1 MRFSLF
7 HFLLRKEK
15 LSIWAKRTYLSTDIA
30 SDWIFHITFSK
41 LINFFFFSRDF
52 HVPTN
57 IKFSFWDI
65 NPFYF
70 IFVHFI
76 ISRISLQYGIQTTVT
91 MTKRINLSTLL
102 NIQGVKVSIS
112 SKCIRYNDPCKNGFK
127 CVNLPGNYRCD
138 FKTGYTRNNCE
149 TGAQL
154 PLITQLVS

>member
-1 MRFSLF
+1 MFQLTSSF
-7 HFLLRKEK
+7 
-15 LSIWAKRTYLSTDIA
+15 
-30 SDWIFHITFSK
+30 
-41 LINFFFFSRDF
+41 
-52 HVPTN
+52 P
-57 IKFSFWDI
+57 FWDI
-65 NPFYF
+65 NPSYF

-76 ISRISLQYGIQTTVT
+76 ISRISLQYSIQTTVT
-91 MTKRINLSTLL
+91 ITKRINLSTLL

-112 SKCIRYNDPCKNGFK
+112 SKCIRYNDPCKNGVK

>member
-1 MRFSLF
+1 MFQLTSSF
-7 HFLLRKEK
+7 
-15 LSIWAKRTYLSTDIA
+15 
-30 SDWIFHITFSK
+30 
-41 LINFFFFSRDF
+41 
-52 HVPTN
+52 P
-57 IKFSFWDI
+57 FWDI
-65 NPFYF
+65 NPSYF

-76 ISRISLQYGIQTTVT
+76 ISRISLQYSIQTTVT

-112 SKCIRYNDPCKNGFK
+112 SKCIRYNDPCKKGVK

-138 FKTGYTRNNCE
+138 FKTGYIRNNRE

>member
-1 MRFSLF
+1 MFGKSRV
-7 HFLLRKEK
+7 FLLPNHFFVRRGPNSCCSANEPT
-15 LSIWAKRTYLSTDIA
+15 LSPLLSSGFKRAAVSSLV
-30 SDWIFHITFSK
+30 H
-41 LINFFFFSRDF
+41 
-52 HVPTN
+52 
-57 IKFSFWDI
+57 
-65 NPFYF
+65 F

-76 ISRISLQYGIQTTVT
+76 ISRISLQYSIQTTVT
-91 MTKRINLSTLL
+91 ITKRINLSTLL

-112 SKCIRYNDPCKNGFK
+112 SKCIRYNDPCKNGVK